1 MVRAHGENHGQEGH
15 TLFRSRPHAWI
26 IQGRKLA
33 KEVVADCWWCHG
45 QIKDL
50 LQQQM
55 SDLPE
60 ERLNIPS
67 MLFTN
72 TGIDFLGGYEVRA
85 MNNARCKVKTFP
97 MLFSCL
103 NAGALH
109 AELSHNYSTDAFLTC
124 YASYTAI
131 RGNPITV

>member
-1 MVRAHGENHGQEGH
+1 
-15 TLFRSRPHAWI
+15 
-26 IQGRKLA
+26 
-33 KEVVADCWWCHG
+33 
-45 QIKDL
+45 
-50 LQQQM
+50 M

-60 ERLNIPS
+60 ERLNILS
-67 MLFTN
+67 MLFTD

-131 RGNPITV
+131 RGNSVTVYSDRGTQLVKAAEFFEDNNNNAVD